1 MHVSERRFARHARRG
16 VAVAAVGLV
25 ALPAFTG
32 HDSTPLSTYPMYAF
46 VRPRDDRFQTVLGQ
60 WVDGATRPLAIR
72 VIADTDD
79 PLIAQSLVA
88 DAIAGGRATELCTA
102 VAARAP
108 ADVQRVL
115 VVDEVHDVVAR
126 AERRPSLRAQTVH
139 ATCDRVG

>member
-1 MHVSERRFARHARRG
+1 MA
-16 VAVAAVGLV
+16 AVALV
-25 ALPAFTG
+25 ALPAFTD

-46 VRPRDDRFQTVLGQ
+46 VRPSDDRFQTVLGERT
-60 WVDGATRPLAIR
+60 DGTTRPLDIR

-88 DAIAGGRATELCTA
+88 DAIAGGRAGSLCAT

-108 ADVQRVL
+108 ADVRRVL

-139 ATCDRVG
+139 AACDRAG